1 MSMSMFSQPR
11 ANASAVRSRL
21 PLSQRSNMTA
31 LLLVLAAAT
40 LGATAASAGQTPT
53 PVDITVGTSPLS
65 VAVDSATDMLYVA
78 NSDSFI
84 TRPGTVSVIDGS
96 PSIDG
101 KPNTGKV
108 IATVSVGKDPWG
120 IAVDPKTDMAYVSN
134 RGSNTVSV
142 INGHTDKVVATV
154 GVGLQPVGVG
164 VVPATDTIYVANGG
178 NGKAPGSVSVIDGHT
193 NKAVGSVNVGYNPFG
208 VGVNTASNTVYVGN
222 QGGAGPSTN
231 FAGTVTVIRGTNG
244 IATVNIGGSPSGIAV
259 DSSTNNVYTAIA
271 SQDAASTVAVINGA
285 NKLVAQIAV
294 QNQFGQGVTF
304 DPGLHAIF
312 VGDSSSGQVPGSA
325 GTLSVINTK
334 TNGEVVEI
342 PVGGNPWG
350 VSVDTNTS
358 RVYLANDTSPG
369 TVGMLDFSHYPI
381 VGGTPPRRITS
392 PILTPTVTTTTTAAP
407 PPPPPTTVPANT
419 PPPAAGTLCAL
430 FNAAGGAALGDG
442 YPLVAQGSDLATAPT
457 GACTES
463 NSYRSVY
470 IEKSGPTEYPP
481 AGKPTVSPSGLGQ
494 GDGLWE
500 LGTPYNPALKIF
512 FKKGGDWYSI
522 NDQYL
527 YPATATVAYVAKTA
541 DAIIAVARH
550 LYATVP

>member
-1 MSMSMFSQPR
+1 MSRFGRSG
-11 ANASAVRSRL
+11 ADGAGVRSRAR
-21 PLSQRSNMTA
+21 LSRRSNTTA
-31 LLLVLAAAT
+31 TLLGLAAMMF
-40 LGATAASAGQTPT
+40 GATTAFAGQAPT

-65 VAVDSATDMLYVA
+65 VAVDSATDMVYVA

-96 PSIDG
+96 ESIGG

-108 IATVSVGKDPWG
+108 IATVDVGKDPWG
-120 IAVDPKTDMAYVSN
+120 IAVDPKTDMVYVSN

-142 INGHTDKVVATV
+142 IDGHIEKVVATV

-193 NKAVGSVNVGYNPFG
+193 NKAVGHVAVGYSPFG
-208 VGVNTASNTVYVGN
+208 IGVNTSSNTVYVGN

-231 FAGTVTVIRGTNG
+231 YAGTITAIRGTNG

-259 DSSTNNVYTAIA
+259 DSSTNTVYAAIS
-271 SQDAASTVAVINGA
+271 SQDAASTVAVINSA

-304 DPGLHAIF
+304 DPGLHAVF
-312 VGDSSSGQVPGSA
+312 VGDSSSGQVPGTA
-325 GTLSVINTK
+325 GTLTVINTK
-334 TNGEVVEI
+334 TNGEVAEI
-342 PVGGNPWG
+342 SVGGNPWG
-350 VSVDTNTS
+350 VSVDSNTS

-369 TVGMLDFSHYPI
+369 TVAMLDFSHYPI
-381 VGGTPPRRITS
+381 LGGTPPARITA
-392 PILTPTVTTTTTAAP
+392 PIVTPAVATTTTAAP
-407 PPPPPTTVPANT
+407 PPPPPSTVPANT

-442 YPLVAQGSDLATAPT
+442 YPLTAQGSDLASGPT
-457 GACTES
+457 GACNES
-463 NSYRSVY
+463 NSYRNVY

-522 NDQYL
+522 SDQYA

-541 DAIIAVARH
+541 DTIIAVARH